1 MLQVIGHRG
10 ASSYAPENTFPSFD
24 LALEMGADGLET
36 DIQATQDGVLVLIH
50 DRRVDRTT
58 NGSGAVNESTW
69 ADLGALDAG
78 AWFAPRFA
86 GTRIPTLEA
95 FLARYAGRTG
105 LALEIKAP
113 GVEAGVVDALRRYD
127 LGTSLTLTSFN
138 WESVIAVRE
147 LAPALRV
154 SWLTRTFDPEAIERV
169 RAAGMVQICPKATE
183 ITPELV
189 DLAHREGLEVRA
201 WGLADEALMVRVVE
215 SGADG
220 TSINFPDVLLGYLRE
235 RGVRSQSQSA

>member
-1 MLQVIGHRG
+1 MIQVIGHRG
-10 ASSYAPENTFPSFD
+10 ASSYAPENTFPAFD

-58 NGSGAVNESTW
+58 DGEGPVSEITW
-69 ADLGALDAG
+69 ARLRELDAG

-95 FLARYAGRTG
+95 FLARYTGRAA

-113 GVEAGVVDALRRYD
+113 GVEAQVVEALRSYD
-127 LGTSLTLTSFN
+127 LGKSLTILSFD
-138 WESVIAVRE
+138 WGSVAAVRE

-154 SWLTRTFDPEAIERV
+154 GWLTRTFDLESIERV
-169 RAAGMVQICPKATE
+169 RAAGMAQICSKASE
-183 ITPELV
+183 VTPELV
-189 DLAHREGLEVRA
+189 ALAHRQGLEVRT
-201 WGLADEALMVRVVE
+201 WGVADEALMARVVE
-215 SGADG
+215 AGADG

-235 RGVRSQSQSA
+235 RGLR

>member
-1 MLQVIGHRG
+1 MMQVIGHRG
-10 ASSYAPENTFPSFD
+10 ASSYAPENTFPAFD

-58 NGSGAVNESTW
+58 NGSGAVNEIAW
-69 ADLGALDAG
+69 PALRQLDAG
-78 AWFAPRFA
+78 AWFASRFA
-86 GTRIPTLEA
+86 GTGVPTLEE
-95 FLARYAGRTG
+95 FLSRYAGRTG

-113 GVEAGVVDALRRYD
+113 GVEAQVVEALRPYD
-127 LGTSLTLTSFN
+127 LGKSLTITSFN

-154 SWLTRTFDPEAIERV
+154 GWLTRAFDSEIIERV
-169 RAAGMVQICPKATE
+169 RAAGMVQICPKAAD

-189 DLAHREGLEVRA
+189 ALARRKGLEVRA

-220 TSINFPDVLLGYLRE
+220 TSVNFPDEIGRAHV
-235 RGVRSQSQSA
+235 

>member
-147 LAPALRV
+147 LAPVLRV

-235 RGVRSQSQSA
+235 HGLR